1 MSPIK
6 NLTATIWTR
15 VRSESAAEIADC
27 SVALKEH
34 RSLVEEYTRRS
45 LLPGQ
50 AEAMLKKLSEESLQ
64 DPTAERLEAHALI
77 LSKLRAIAE
86 NLTVQGNARRAVNAK
101 FMEAEPAIL
110 AMEKAVA
117 ASLDRQTAELVE
129 AERAFF
135 AGYGLPQEQTA
146 VSRLAVSLKESIH
159 NHSFTNGKSQI
170 MGMGGGA
177 SDWVPR
183 FDISSLRMLFAD
195 ETADKPLAPVK

>member
-1 MSPIK
+1 MCPHRHWRSWRPAIPKPKPARLERFQSYHPHRHLIMSPIK

-77 LSKLRAIAE
+77 
-86 NLTVQGNARRAVNAK
+86 
-101 FMEAEPAIL
+101 
-110 AMEKAVA
+110 
-117 ASLDRQTAELVE
+117 
-129 AERAFF
+129 
-135 AGYGLPQEQTA
+135 
-146 VSRLAVSLKESIH
+146 
-159 NHSFTNGKSQI
+159 
-170 MGMGGGA
+170 
-177 SDWVPR
+177 
-183 FDISSLRMLFAD
+183 
-195 ETADKPLAPVK
+195 